1 MCLAIYVGCEAPLP
15 ESAWDKN
22 APGFFLEQV
31 PSTKAVRG
39 QFRSARVYYA
49 GSHEGCGCGFA
60 KDGKDGDEL
69 EQCQRNYRALA
80 TILSPAVRAGAQ
92 VQIFTCWEGEQT
104 KEARTAGAV
113 TLTQLVEPEFE
124 LQQCTLLTVREE
136 K

>member
-31 PSTKAVRG
+31 PTKEAVRG
-39 QFRSARVYYA
+39 QFRSAHVYYA

-69 EQCQRNYRALA
+69 EQCQQNYRALA
-80 TILSPAVRAGAQ
+80 AILSPAVSGGAQ

-104 KEARTAGAV
+104 KEARTAEAV
-113 TLTQLVEPEFE
+113 TVTQLVVPGFEF
-124 LQQCTLLTVREE
+124 QQRTLLTVREG